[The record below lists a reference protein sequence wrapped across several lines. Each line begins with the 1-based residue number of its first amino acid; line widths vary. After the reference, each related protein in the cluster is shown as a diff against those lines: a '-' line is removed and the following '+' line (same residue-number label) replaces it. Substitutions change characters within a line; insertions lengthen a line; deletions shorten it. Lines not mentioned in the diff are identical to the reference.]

1 MTFPMR
7 RDRQRRFT
15 RRQMLQAGSAAG
27 AGLLIPSTFAKPSL
41 AAQSDQTGDFRA
53 MSWETEA
60 EMRKWQ
66 QHIDKF
72 FADNYPNMKVQIDY
86 GISWEEYWTKLQT
99 TVAGGAQLDMCWM
112 HDSRAQSYAQLMLM
126 PLDEYIAA
134 PPKAGRTTF
143 TNPRSTRFVT
153 TACNT
158 RFL

>member
-1 MTFPMR
+1 MTSPMR
-7 RDRQRRFT
+7 RDRQRQFT

-41 AAQSDQTGDFRA
+41 AAQSDQTGSFRA

-66 QHIDKF
+66 QHIDTF
-72 FADNYPNMKVQIDY
+72 FADNYPNMEVQIDY

-112 HDSRAQSYAQLMLM
+112 HDSRAQSYAQLGML
-126 PLDEYIAA
+126 DAA
-134 PPKAGRTTF
+134 R
-143 TNPRSTRFVT
+143 
-153 TACNT
+153 
-158 RFL
+158 